1 MLDGSY
7 QNGYSVLMVR
17 TRQFDPKD
25 ALNTAVDL
33 FAAKGYAETS
43 MDDLVKATGVSRYGI
58 YGTFGNKRELFEKA
72 LDVYADMMG
81 RRAFERLA
89 KPGAKFRHIEAIF
102 EARVADM
109 CDRDENRGCLFIH
122 TAMEL
127 APKDDELRAVLKRL
141 MTRMSKS
148 FALGLRSAQAA
159 GEVRE
164 DLDVRAAGEQ
174 LTSTMFGLAVL
185 GRSGFDRASLDR
197 IVETTL
203 AAYRR

>member
-1 MLDGSY
+1 
-7 QNGYSVLMVR
+7 MVR

-81 RRAFERLA
+81 RRAFQRLA
-89 KPGAKFRHIEAIF
+89 KPGARFHHIEAIF
-102 EARVADM
+102 ADRVADM
-109 CDRDENRGCLFIH
+109 CDLHENRGCLFVH

-127 APKDDELRAVLKRL
+127 APRDDELRGVLKRF
-141 MTRMSKS
+141 MTGTSKA
-148 FALGLRSAQAA
+148 FAAGLRSAQAA

-185 GRSGFDRASLDR
+185 GRSGFDKAALER

-203 AAYRR
+203 AAYRH